1 MSTSS
6 KSLTKTKKYLLDT
19 SAIIALL
26 KKESGYK
33 ILEDVI
39 AASSIS
45 SVNLSELVSVLI
57 RSNIAENEI
66 DVIITDIVPEIIPFC
81 ENICIK
87 TGKLSRLTKD
97 YGLSLGDRACIA
109 TGCYYNMEIYT
120 ADKIWLKVADNITAR
135 IILVR

>member
-45 SVNLSELVSVLI
+45 SVNLSELVSVLLI
-57 RSNIAENEI
+57 
-66 DVIITDIVPEIIPFC
+66 
-81 ENICIK
+81 
-87 TGKLSRLTKD
+87 
-97 YGLSLGDRACIA
+97 
-109 TGCYYNMEIYT
+109 
-120 ADKIWLKVADNITAR
+120 
-135 IILVR
+135 